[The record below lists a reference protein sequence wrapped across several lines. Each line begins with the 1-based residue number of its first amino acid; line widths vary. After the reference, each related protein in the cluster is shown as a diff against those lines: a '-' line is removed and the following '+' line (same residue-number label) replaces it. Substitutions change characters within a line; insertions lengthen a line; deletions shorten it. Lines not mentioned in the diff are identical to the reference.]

1 MPFYCLLGVL
11 GGLLGALWSWMTC
24 KLLACRARHIPA
36 SRPVRRVLE
45 VVFVTALTA
54 TVSAV
59 QLCCAAL
66 ASTRMHPLALM
77 QGCACCALARL
88 LCCCA
93 RGMQAWPTQVCP
105 SHPAASR
112 AAHPLPA
119 PPCQVWLAISYGS
132 PCRTLPPE
140 DTQES
145 LVSSSS
151 IDWLYFDSPTSLFPQ
166 ASVN

>member
-24 KLLACRARHIPA
+24 KLLAFRARHIPA

-66 ASTRMHPLALM
+66 ASTRMHALALM
-77 QGCACCALARL
+77 QGCACCALAWL

-105 SHPAASR
+105 SHPAASHASQTYPAR
-112 AAHPLPA
+112 PALPGVA
-119 PPCQVWLAISYGS
+119 GYLIWLA
-132 PCRTLPPE
+132 LPHAATRGHPGIARLL
-140 DTQES
+140 Q
-145 LVSSSS
+145 LNRLAV
-151 IDWLYFDSPTSLFPQ
+151 L
-166 ASVN
+166 